1 MKQLLS
7 SPHVYNALQNLL
19 SGPARRRR
27 FYRETLAM
35 PEKGRVLDIGCGTAN
50 SLACLSPAI
59 EYVGFDASGPYIE
72 YARRKYA
79 GRNARFHQE
88 IVEKADLSRLG
99 HFDVVIA
106 TGILHHL
113 SDEAAIQ
120 LFELAQ
126 LALAEGGTLI
136 TVDPCFVPD
145 QHPISRRMV
154 GNDRGEF
161 VRPFDRYPLLA
172 KSVFDD
178 VRAVHRNDLL
188 RIPYDHCVMFSR
200 TSPEDP
206 IARAAP

>member
-19 SGPARRRR
+19 SGPARRRK
-27 FYRETLAM
+27 FHREILEM

-50 SLACLSPAI
+50 GLACLSPAI
-59 EYVGFDASGPYIE
+59 EYVGFDASAPYIE

-79 GRNARFHQE
+79 DRSAEFHQE

-99 HFDVVIA
+99 RFDVVIA

-113 SDEAAIQ
+113 NDEAAIR

-126 LALAEGGTLI
+126 MALADGGRLI

-161 VRPFDRYPLLA
+161 VRPFERYAALA
-172 KSVFDD
+172 RSVFDD

-200 TSPEDP
+200 DASDAASLRSDP
-206 IARAAP
+206 